1 MATGLTTLS
10 FVIEKKEGLLD
21 RSLTAGVSAFEILL
35 AHVFTQLF
43 VLIVQVTLVMVF
55 ALAVFEVSVHF
66 VLHLLPL
73 GMSKCIS
80 QILSMNIAYLLYY
93 NKKKRH
99 VFLLTFKVHNDIS
112 YTCSIFHW
120 QYMFCL
126 KSFGIS
132 WNLFPSVY
140 LSFIFIFSHIVD
152 PLNIFIMNIVFHT
165 GLLIIMLSHTPF
177 LSRCLTRA
185 PWSG

>member
-73 GMSKCIS
+73 EMSKCIS

-93 NKKKRH
+93 DKKGH

-112 YTCSIFHW
+112 YRYTCSIFH
-120 QYMFCL
+120 
-126 KSFGIS
+126 
-132 WNLFPSVY
+132 
-140 LSFIFIFSHIVD
+140 
-152 PLNIFIMNIVFHT
+152 
-165 GLLIIMLSHTPF
+165 
-177 LSRCLTRA
+177 
-185 PWSG
+185 

>member
-55 ALAVFEVSVHF
+55 ALAVFEVSVHC

-80 QILSMNIAYLLYY
+80 QILSMNIASLLYY
-93 NKKKRH
+93 DKKRA
-99 VFLLTFKVHNDIS
+99 
-112 YTCSIFHW
+112 C
-120 QYMFCL
+120 
-126 KSFGIS
+126 
-132 WNLFPSVY
+132 
-140 LSFIFIFSHIVD
+140 FSAYI
-152 PLNIFIMNIVFHT
+152 
-165 GLLIIMLSHTPF
+165 
-177 LSRCLTRA
+177 
-185 PWSG
+185 